1 MLVENTLYGII
12 DKEEIALEAIRQF
25 CPPEGYYVAF
35 SGGKDSCVVEDLV
48 KKAGVKYDATYRY
61 TTVDPPEL
69 VKFIKE
75 FYPYVTIERPAK
87 SMFQLMFLHRL
98 FPPTRKIRY
107 CCEYLKETGGA
118 GRAVVTGI
126 RAQESSRRKNRK
138 MVEGCVNTK
147 RKYFLH
153 PIIDW
158 TEKDVWEYIK
168 KYQMPYCS
176 LYDEGWRRIGCVM
189 CPASSNR
196 KGQAVR
202 WPKFYQAYLKTFNR
216 LVIARKERGLK
227 CTFGNGQEMMDWWL
241 SG

>member
-1 MLVENTLYGII
+1 MLIENTLFGIV
-12 DKEEIALEAIRQF
+12 DKEEIAIENIRQF

-35 SGGKDSCVVEDLV
+35 SGGKDSCVVEHLV
-48 KKAGVKYDATYRY
+48 KRAGVLYDATYRY

-69 VKFIKE
+69 VKFIKKQ
-75 FYPYVTIERPAK
+75 YPYVTIERPAK
-87 SMFQLMFLHRL
+87 SMFQIMFQHGL

-107 CCEYLKETGGA
+107 CCEYLKETAGA
-118 GRAVVTGI
+118 GRVVVTGI

-138 MVEGCVNTK
+138 MIEGCVNAK
-147 RKYFLH
+147 RKYFIH

-189 CPASSNR
+189 CPSNANR
-196 KGQAVR
+196 KGQAAR

-216 LVIARKERGLK
+216 LVIARKVKGLK
-227 CTFGNGQEMMDWWL
+227 CSFADGKEMMDWWL